1 MANILHGG
9 AEAGEQPDLPH
20 GRGAAGAPGDAG
32 AAARGRKGARA
43 AGREVN
49 GARAMASAQVR
60 QRCLTRRVEYLLRWR
75 SEEDRKVV
83 GCVFYEYFFFFT
95 DLDSFC

>member
-9 AEAGEQPDLPH
+9 GAAAGEQPDLPH

-49 GARAMASAQVR
+49 GARAMAGGAQDSG
-60 QRCLTRRVEYLLRWR
+60 RWR
-75 SEEDRKVV
+75 ALRYGKDA
-83 GCVFYEYFFFFT
+83 
-95 DLDSFC
+95 